1 MDPTG
6 AIQILSLLILL
17 LLSGYFSSAE
27 TAYTAA
33 NELGLKEE
41 AENGKKQAVIA
52 LKLLD
57 NKSKLLSA
65 ILIFNNI
72 VNLSASALTTTIA
85 MKYLGSAYIALATG
99 ILTFILLIVGE
110 ITPKTIATVKSE
122 TIALK
127 YASVLYLVV
136 KLLTPVIF
144 IVDKFSRA
152 FLKLFNVDPDAA
164 REAMTEYELRS
175 IVAASHEDGVIE
187 TEERQMIDNVVDFG
201 DSCAKDVMIPRVE
214 MCSVSIE
221 STFNEL
227 KEVFFDK
234 KYTRI
239 PVYQKNIN
247 NIIGILHVKKYDET
261 PDNIVGVLNMKDLLF
276 YQNYD
281 GFNIRSIMR
290 EPNFTFEYKKTSDLL
305 MEMRENTIPMI
316 FVLDEYGA
324 TVGLVT
330 LEDLLEEI
338 VGEIRDEYDEDE
350 DDLIKETGENE
361 YLLDGTL
368 KLDDINNALGTTL
381 SSEEYDSIGG
391 LIIEKLDHIPE
402 VNESVELKEEHIRLT
417 VNQMDKTHIESV
429 IMQILPYS
437 SAEASES
444 EEVSSEAEPS

>member
-33 NELGLKEE
+33 NELALKEE

-239 PVYQKNIN
+239 PVY
-247 NIIGILHVKKYDET
+247 DET

>member
-65 ILIFNNI
+65 VLIFNNI

-239 PVYQKNIN
+239 PV
-247 NIIGILHVKKYDET
+247 YDET

-437 SAEASES
+437 SEEASES

>member
-239 PVYQKNIN
+239 PVY
-247 NIIGILHVKKYDET
+247 DET

-350 DDLIKETGENE
+350 EDLIKEIGENE

-402 VNESVELKEEHIRLT
+402 VNESVELKEEHIRLK

-437 SAEASES
+437 SEEDSES

>member
-144 IVDKFSRA
+144 IIDKFSRA

-239 PVYQKNIN
+239 PV
-247 NIIGILHVKKYDET
+247 YDET

>member
-110 ITPKTIATVKSE
+110 LTPKTIATVKSE

-239 PVYQKNIN
+239 PV
-247 NIIGILHVKKYDET
+247 YDET

-437 SAEASES
+437 SEEASES

>member
-110 ITPKTIATVKSE
+110 ITPKTLATVKSE
-122 TIALK
+122 TIALR
-127 YASVLYLVV
+127 YASVLYFVV

-144 IVDKFSRA
+144 IIDKLSRA

-214 MCSVSIE
+214 MCSLSVDA
-221 STFNEL
+221 TFDEV
-227 KEVFFDK
+227 KEAFFDK

-239 PVYQKNIN
+239 PVFE
-247 NIIGILHVKKYDET
+247 ET

-350 DDLIKETGENE
+350 VDLIKEIGENE

-402 VNESVELKEEHIRLT
+402 VNESVELKEEHIRLK

-429 IMQILPYS
+429 IMQLLPHS
-437 SAEASES
+437 SEEDSES
-444 EEVSSEAEPS
+444 GEDSSEAEPS

>member
-110 ITPKTIATVKSE
+110 ITPKTLATVKSE
-122 TIALK
+122 TIALR
-127 YASVLYLVV
+127 YASVLYFVV

-144 IVDKFSRA
+144 IIDKLSRA

-214 MCSVSIE
+214 MCSLSVDA
-221 STFNEL
+221 TFDEL

-239 PVYQKNIN
+239 PVFE
-247 NIIGILHVKKYDET
+247 ET

-281 GFNIRSIMR
+281 GFNIREIMR

-350 DDLIKETGENE
+350 ADLIKEIGENE

-437 SAEASES
+437 SEEDSES

>member
-144 IVDKFSRA
+144 IVDKLSRA

-239 PVYQKNIN
+239 PV
-247 NIIGILHVKKYDET
+247 YDET

-437 SAEASES
+437 SEEDSES

>member
-227 KEVFFDK
+227 KEVFFDN

-239 PVYQKNIN
+239 PV
-247 NIIGILHVKKYDET
+247 YDET

-437 SAEASES
+437 SEEASES

>member
-99 ILTFILLIVGE
+99 ILTFILLIVEE

-239 PVYQKNIN
+239 PV
-247 NIIGILHVKKYDET
+247 YDET

>member
-6 AIQILSLLILL
+6 AIQIISLLVLL

-65 ILIFNNI
+65 VLIVNNI
-72 VNLSASALTTTIA
+72 VNLSASALTTTLA

-99 ILTFILLIVGE
+99 VLTFILLIVGE
-110 ITPKTIATVKSE
+110 ITPKTLATVKSE
-122 TIALK
+122 TIALR
-127 YASVLYLVV
+127 YASVLYFVV

-144 IVDKFSRA
+144 IIDKLSRA

-214 MCSVSIE
+214 MCSLSVDA
-221 STFNEL
+221 TFDEV

-239 PVYQKNIN
+239 PVFE
-247 NIIGILHVKKYDET
+247 ET

-350 DDLIKETGENE
+350 VDLIKEIGENE

-402 VNESVELKEEHIRLT
+402 VNESVELKEEHIRLK

-429 IMQILPYS
+429 IMQLLPHS
-437 SAEASES
+437 SEEDSES
-444 EEVSSEAEPS
+444 EAASSEAEPS

>member
-239 PVYQKNIN
+239 PVY
-247 NIIGILHVKKYDET
+247 DET

-437 SAEASES
+437 SEEASES
-444 EEVSSEAEPS
+444 EEVTSEAEPS

>member
-239 PVYQKNIN
+239 PVY
-247 NIIGILHVKKYDET
+247 DET

-437 SAEASES
+437 STEASES

>member
-33 NELGLKEE
+33 NELALKEE

-239 PVYQKNIN
+239 PVY
-247 NIIGILHVKKYDET
+247 DET

-437 SAEASES
+437 SEEASES

>member
-239 PVYQKNIN
+239 PVY
-247 NIIGILHVKKYDET
+247 DET

-444 EEVSSEAEPS
+444 EEVSSEVELS

>member
-6 AIQILSLLILL
+6 AIQIISLLVLL

-65 ILIFNNI
+65 ILIVNNI

-110 ITPKTIATVKSE
+110 ITPKTLATVKSE
-122 TIALK
+122 TIALR
-127 YASVLYLVV
+127 YASVLYFVV

-144 IVDKFSRA
+144 IIDKLSRA

-214 MCSVSIE
+214 MCSLSVDA
-221 STFNEL
+221 TFDEV
-227 KEVFFDK
+227 KEAFFDK

-239 PVYQKNIN
+239 PVFE
-247 NIIGILHVKKYDET
+247 ET

-350 DDLIKETGENE
+350 VDLIKEIGENE

-402 VNESVELKEEHIRLT
+402 VNESVELKEEHIRLK

-429 IMQILPYS
+429 IMQLLPHS
-437 SAEASES
+437 SEEDSES
-444 EEVSSEAEPS
+444 GEDSSEAEPS

>member
-41 AENGKKQAVIA
+41 AENGKKQALIA

-239 PVYQKNIN
+239 PV
-247 NIIGILHVKKYDET
+247 YDET

-444 EEVSSEAEPS
+444 EEVSSEAELS

>member
-33 NELGLKEE
+33 NELGLKAE

-239 PVYQKNIN
+239 PVY
-247 NIIGILHVKKYDET
+247 DET

>member
-144 IVDKFSRA
+144 IVDKLSRA
-152 FLKLFNVDPDAA
+152 FLKLFNIDPDAA

-239 PVYQKNIN
+239 PV
-247 NIIGILHVKKYDET
+247 YDET

-402 VNESVELKEEHIRLT
+402 VNESVELKEEHIRLK

-437 SAEASES
+437 SEEDSES

>member
-144 IVDKFSRA
+144 IVDKLSRA

-239 PVYQKNIN
+239 PV
-247 NIIGILHVKKYDET
+247 YDET

>member
-122 TIALK
+122 TIALR

-239 PVYQKNIN
+239 PV
-247 NIIGILHVKKYDET
+247 YDET

-437 SAEASES
+437 SAEDSES

>member
-1 MDPTG
+1 M
-6 AIQILSLLILL
+6 
-17 LLSGYFSSAE
+17 LSGYFSSAE

-239 PVYQKNIN
+239 PVY
-247 NIIGILHVKKYDET
+247 DET

>member
-144 IVDKFSRA
+144 IVDKLSRA
-152 FLKLFNVDPDAA
+152 FLKLFNIDPDAA

-239 PVYQKNIN
+239 PV
-247 NIIGILHVKKYDET
+247 YDET

-350 DDLIKETGENE
+350 EDLIKEIGENE

-437 SAEASES
+437 SEEDSES

>member
-239 PVYQKNIN
+239 PVY
-247 NIIGILHVKKYDET
+247 DET

-350 DDLIKETGENE
+350 VDLIKEIGENE

-402 VNESVELKEEHIRLT
+402 VNESVELKEEHIRLK

-429 IMQILPYS
+429 IMQLLPHS
-437 SAEASES
+437 SEEDSES
-444 EEVSSEAEPS
+444 EEASSEAEPS

>member
-227 KEVFFDK
+227 KEVFFDR

-239 PVYQKNIN
+239 PV
-247 NIIGILHVKKYDET
+247 YDET

-444 EEVSSEAEPS
+444 EEVSSETEPS

>member
-144 IVDKFSRA
+144 IVDKFSRE
-152 FLKLFNVDPDAA
+152 FIKLFKVDPDAA

-239 PVYQKNIN
+239 PV
-247 NIIGILHVKKYDET
+247 YDET

-437 SAEASES
+437 SEEASES

>member
-239 PVYQKNIN
+239 PVY
-247 NIIGILHVKKYDET
+247 DET

-350 DDLIKETGENE
+350 EDLIKEIGENE

>member
-239 PVYQKNIN
+239 PVY
-247 NIIGILHVKKYDET
+247 DET

-350 DDLIKETGENE
+350 EDLIKEIGENE

-437 SAEASES
+437 SEEDSES

>member
-227 KEVFFDK
+227 KEVFFAK

-239 PVYQKNIN
+239 PV
-247 NIIGILHVKKYDET
+247 YDET

-437 SAEASES
+437 STEASES

>member
-1 MDPTG
+1 TG

-239 PVYQKNIN
+239 PVY
-247 NIIGILHVKKYDET
+247 DET

>member
-239 PVYQKNIN
+239 PVY
-247 NIIGILHVKKYDET
+247 DET

-437 SAEASES
+437 SAEAS
-444 EEVSSEAEPS
+444 